1 MFGVCASV
9 LALASRSSVLLPG
22 LAPRGRWTFRIDFS
36 MTDPSLFK
44 QVARH
49 IVQRGQLP
57 DDQGPAIGQ
66 AARTSSSRPPGRSDE
81 RQMGDL
87 RSGAQ
92 GVRQAQASDRNW
104 PA

>member
-1 MFGVCASV
+1 M
-9 LALASRSSVLLPG
+9 LPG
-22 LAPRGRWTFRIDFS
+22 SEPCGTWPPRIDFS
-36 MTDPSLFK
+36 MTDTSLFK

-57 DDQGPAIGQ
+57 DGQEPAVGQ
-66 AARTSSSRPPGRSDE
+66 AARTSSSRPPGRSQE

-87 RSGAQ
+87 SSGAQ
-92 GVRQAQASDRNW
+92 GVRQAHASDRNW